1 MWSLHLNWNANILID
16 GSFKDFA
23 CLNVCLEL
31 CINRFLDFK
40 EKTLQRLWCGVISIL
55 SLRRKRITYL
65 AYAMLVCSVASSQYC
80 NDQFPLNWD
89 VSWLVGIFSKYCEYL
104 CQNWGTLL
112 IEPGGCPALTG
123 PHWTRLPELVSSKH
137 RTHDQSADTAA
148 VLEQ

>member
-31 CINRFLDFK
+31 CINRFFK
-40 EKTLQRLWCGVISIL
+40 ENPLHRLWCGVISLFNFNSATQAHYIP
-55 SLRRKRITYL
+55 SL
-65 AYAMLVCSVASSQYC
+65 AMLVYSVASSQYC
-80 NDQFPLNWD
+80 NDRFSLNWD
-89 VSWLVGIFSKYCEYL
+89 VSWLVEIFTKYCEYL